1 MVAMLVVKNKNISI
15 LMKIHDFMKILGN
28 EFLMYYHQHDR
39 HVTWLQSKLRIQLC
53 ILINGMEQGGF
64 LD

>member
-28 EFLMYYHQHDR
+28 EFLMY
-39 HVTWLQSKLRIQLC
+39 
-53 ILINGMEQGGF
+53 
-64 LD
+64 